1 MESRGIRI
9 DVDVFTSRCGRD
21 GSLVKRD
28 LVTGRLTRF
37 ERIRQESG
45 LIEGKVTTA
54 KSLHLL
60 PSLLEN
66 PSLMQYWRDSRQ
78 ARRKANRE
86 RRTNRSMC

>member
-54 KSLHLL
+54 KSLTWIRTWMLK
-60 PSLLEN
+60 
-66 PSLMQYWRDSRQ
+66 RQ
-78 ARRKANRE
+78 KQEANLA
-86 RRTNRSMC
+86 SSSVSS